1 MTPSSS
7 SARLALTTGAALAA
21 FAANSL
27 LCRAAL
33 SSGASSAGAIDA
45 WSFTALRLGSGA
57 LMLAA
62 LARMGGASPRGAG
75 SFGSALALWGY
86 AAAFSLAYLRIGAAV
101 GALVL
106 FASVQ
111 ATMIGWSALRGARPS
126 VRELRGLAVA
136 FAGLLVLTV
145 PGASLPDPFGLALMA
160 LAGMAWGAYSLRGGS
175 ARAPLLVTAD
185 NFARSLPLA
194 LGALLAAL
202 AFTSL
207 HANLSGIL
215 LACTSGALTSG
226 LGYALWYQVLPRLGA
241 VRAALVQLLVPAL
254 AGLASFVL
262 LGEHPSTRLLVA
274 TPLILGGVGFA
285 VLGRARR

>member
-1 MTPSSS
+1 MVPPSSS
-7 SARLALTTGAALAA
+7 LRTALTTAAALVA

-33 SSGASSAGAIDA
+33 GAGAIDA

-57 LMLAA
+57 LALSVLVRLA
-62 LARMGGASPRGAG
+62 GGARARGAG

-86 AAAFSLAYLRIGAAV
+86 AAAFSLAYLRLGAAV

-126 VRELRGLAVA
+126 ARELRGLVVA

-145 PGASLPDPFGLALMA
+145 PGASLPDPFGLGLMA
-160 LAGMAWGAYSLRGGS
+160 LAGAAWGAYSLRGGA

-207 HANLSGIL
+207 HANLRGIL
-215 LACTSGALTSG
+215 LACTSGALASG
-226 LGYALWYQVLPRLGA
+226 LGYSLWYQALPQLGA

-254 AGLASFVL
+254 AGLAGFVL
-262 LGEHPSTRLLVA
+262 LDEQPSTRLLVA
-274 TPLILGGVGFA
+274 TPLILGGVAFA